1 MQPRSGVSG
10 MKPTTDSGLSRK
22 QQLLKRHRRNKRV
35 ALLIGM
41 LLLVVIGVFVTWW
54 LPLLLAVVGW
64 VAHEAWFADHLFYSP
79 GDDYQYRFPA
89 RSQLVGVQWDGEY
102 LRCSDL
108 LTLAGDG
115 TLIVELTLKSSWLG
129 RFIDPVV
136 DVLGSDNVTDQQAF
150 ERGVDGLRYLN
161 LTGFSAA
168 LADGS
173 LRLRGRYCALQG
185 QPRVWLFR
193 HSDARRQRVMVIAPH
208 ADDAELAAFGLY
220 SQADEAWIV
229 TLTAGEIEAEH
240 YQQMGMP
247 RAEAAQV
254 KGRLRA
260 WDSIAV
266 PRWGG
271 VPEAHCVQLGYFC
284 LQLSAMQATPDQP
297 IASREADLSDTRL
310 FRQYNPMLLPGDADG
325 APTWNNLLADL
336 RALLSKARP
345 EVLVMPHPAIDPHPD
360 HICAQAAVLEA
371 LQGLEWQPHTILG
384 YANHLHDNDRWPM
397 GNAYSGVSLPPYF
410 DGANSTVNLIP
421 YSLELSPSTQRD
433 KAMALGMMHDL
444 QPAPPFKRRIRRWLQ
459 RMLAGRR
466 WPAEGENE
474 FFRKAVR
481 RHELFW
487 RRDV

>member
-1 MQPRSGVSG
+1 M
-10 MKPTTDSGLSRK
+10 SRK
-22 QQLLKRHRRNKRV
+22 QQLLKRHRRNKRAV
-35 ALLIGM
+35 LLIGL
-41 LLLVVIGVFVTWW
+41 LLLVVIGVLVAWW

-79 GDDYQYRFPA
+79 KDDYCYRLPDA
-89 RSQLVGVQWDGEY
+89 NEQLNVRLEGEF
-102 LRCSDL
+102 LRCDHP
-108 LTLAGDG
+108 LTLTGDE
-115 TLIVELTLKSSWLG
+115 TLIVELRIKSSWLG
-129 RFIDPVV
+129 RFLDPVI
-136 DVLGSDNVTDQQAF
+136 DLLSTDASDQQAF

-161 LTGFSAA
+161 LTGLGAS
-168 LADGS
+168 LADSS
-173 LRLRGRYCALQG
+173 LRVRGRFCRVLG
-185 QPRVWLFR
+185 PPRLWVFR
-193 HSDARRQRVMVIAPH
+193 HTDARRQRVMVIAPH

-247 RAEAAQV
+247 PAEAARV

-271 VPEAHCVQLGYFC
+271 VPEAHCLQLGYFC
-284 LQLSAMQATPDQP
+284 LQLTAMQASPDQP
-297 IASREADLSDTRL
+297 IASREAELSDTRL
-310 FRQYNPMLLPGDADG
+310 FRQFNPMLLPGDSDG

-336 RALLSKARP
+336 RAVLLKARP
-345 EVLVMPHPAIDPHPD
+345 QVLVMPHPSIDPHPD

-371 LQGLEWQPHTILG
+371 LQGLQWQPQTILG

-397 GNAYSGVSLPPYF
+397 GNAYTGVSLPPYF
-410 DGANSTVNLIP
+410 AGDDLIP
-421 YSLELSPSTQRD
+421 YSLELSASTQRD

-444 QPAPPFKRRIRRWLQ
+444 QPPAPFKRRVRRWLQ
-459 RMLAGRR
+459 QLLAGRR

-487 RRDV
+487 RKDS